1 MEGIIMKS
9 IKKYFLTKYSNSSYL
24 IQRKSTTFLYM
35 LLLFCMLL
43 PLMIIVFK
51 LILNP
56 AIFLQSSLAVVVILI
71 AVIISLFVLKTGR
84 YYFSV
89 NVIIF
94 TLSIALTA
102 GLMSKLYLSPE
113 NGYTSYIYFM
123 AGAMVITT
131 LFSNRISLIA
141 VSLLFIISDLVF
153 FNLVKGKL
161 DPVTLSAAKA
171 GVVDSTFTL
180 IIIFAVSLLIISI
193 TNDAIERSEED
204 SKIKEDQ
211 YGVITDLFTSL
222 GNSARVLAESS
233 EKLSVTSQAFSENS
247 QSHAAASEEI
257 MATIEQVSGSGES
270 IAGVSD
276 QQVKNLD
283 ELIDKLQQL
292 SETISDMGQK
302 IEKANAMAESIST
315 LAKSGESSIHSMS
328 NGMEKISD
336 SSGKM
341 TDIIEIINDISDKIN
356 LLSLN
361 AAIEAARAGDAGRGF
376 AVVADEISK
385 LADQTAQSIK
395 DIDLLIKINIEEI
408 AKGSA
413 DMRMT
418 VETIQSIV
426 MGVKNTTDMINEI
439 ADQMVV
445 QKEINIAVNKEAEEV
460 KNSSDTIKIST
471 NEQKRAIEEIEKSVY
486 SVNEITQK
494 NSEEA
499 EKLLTQANEVKE
511 QALVLSNQMHSRT

>member
-1 MEGIIMKS
+1 
-9 IKKYFLTKYSNSSYL
+9 
-24 IQRKSTTFLYM
+24 
-35 LLLFCMLL
+35 
-43 PLMIIVFK
+43 
-51 LILNP
+51 
-56 AIFLQSSLAVVVILI
+56 
-71 AVIISLFVLKTGR
+71 
-84 YYFSV
+84 
-89 NVIIF
+89 
-94 TLSIALTA
+94 
-102 GLMSKLYLSPE
+102 
-113 NGYTSYIYFM
+113 
-123 AGAMVITT
+123 
-131 LFSNRISLIA
+131 
-141 VSLLFIISDLVF
+141 
-153 FNLVKGKL
+153 
-161 DPVTLSAAKA
+161 
-171 GVVDSTFTL
+171 
-180 IIIFAVSLLIISI
+180 
-193 TNDAIERSEED
+193 
-204 SKIKEDQ
+204 
-211 YGVITDLFTSL
+211 
-222 GNSARVLAESS
+222 
-233 EKLSVTSQAFSENS
+233 
-247 QSHAAASEEI
+247 
-257 MATIEQVSGSGES
+257 
-270 IAGVSD
+270 
-276 QQVKNLD
+276 
-283 ELIDKLQQL
+283 
-292 SETISDMGQK
+292 MGQK